1 MGRRVAAPRVRERR
15 LSPLVLALVLS
26 SAVIHAVWNLW
37 IKQIGDSGRRTT
49 LIWMLTAISAVAYA
63 PVAVAVYATG
73 AWRPQPSD
81 LPWILGSG
89 VIHVG
94 YFFLLLAGYRAAD
107 LSVVYPLA
115 RGTGPL
121 LAALGAFA
129 WFGERP
135 NALSI
140 AGILLVVAGVLT
152 LALKPGLL
160 RDPKSGAGVRWGL
173 LTGASIAVY
182 VLWDGWSVKHVG
194 IPPLLFYWC
203 GECVRTIVLAP
214 AAAAD
219 RASVARWWREH
230 RWRVLGTALLS
241 PLSYL
246 LILYAIRHGPVSHI
260 APARELSIVIG
271 AWLGGQVLREGE
283 RRRRLVA
290 AAAFAAGV
298 IALALA

>member
-1 MGRRVAAPRVRERR
+1 MTPF
-15 LSPLVLALVLS
+15 VLALVLS
-26 SAVIHAVWNLW
+26 SALIHAAWNLW
-37 IKQIGDSGRRTT
+37 IKQIGDAGRRTT
-49 LIWMLTAISAVAYA
+49 LIWMLTAISALAYA
-63 PVAVAVYATG
+63 PVALWVFATG

-89 VIHVG
+89 LIHVG

-121 LAALGAFA
+121 LAAIGAFA

-135 NALSI
+135 NALSVS
-140 AGILLVVAGVLT
+140 GILLVVAGVLA

-160 RDPKSGAGVRWGL
+160 RDPRAGAGIRWGL

-182 VLWDGWSVKHVG
+182 VLWDGWAVKHVG
-194 IPPLLFYWC
+194 IPALVYYWC
-203 GECVRTIVLAP
+203 GEVVRTVVLAP
-214 AAAAD
+214 AALRD
-219 RASVARWWREH
+219 RAGIAGWWRGH
-230 RWRVLGTALLS
+230 RAKVLGTALLS

-246 LILYAIRHGPVSHI
+246 LILYAIRLGPVSAV
-260 APARELSIVIG
+260 APAREVSIVIG
-271 AWLGGQVLREGE
+271 AYLGGRVLGEGE

>member
-1 MGRRVAAPRVRERR
+1 MT
-15 LSPLVLALVLS
+15 PLVLALVLS
-26 SAVIHAVWNLW
+26 SALIHAAWNLW

-63 PVAVAVYATG
+63 PVAILVFATG
-73 AWRPQPSD
+73 TWRPELSD

-135 NALSI
+135 NAFSI
-140 AGILLVVAGVLT
+140 AGILLVVTGVLT

-160 RDPKSGAGVRWGL
+160 RDPKAGAGVRWGL

-182 VLWDGWSVKHVG
+182 VLWDGWAVKHVG
-194 IPPLLFYWC
+194 IPALVYYWC
-203 GECVRTIVLAP
+203 GEVVRTVVLAP
-214 AAAAD
+214 AALAD
-219 RASVARWWREH
+219 RASLARWWRDH
-230 RWRVLGTALLS
+230 RGRVLGTALLS
-241 PLSYL
+241 PLSYI
-246 LILYAIRHGPVSHI
+246 LILYAIVLGPVSHI

-271 AWLGGQVLREGE
+271 AWLGGRVLGEGE
-283 RRRRLVA
+283 RKRRLLA

-298 IALALA
+298 VALALA